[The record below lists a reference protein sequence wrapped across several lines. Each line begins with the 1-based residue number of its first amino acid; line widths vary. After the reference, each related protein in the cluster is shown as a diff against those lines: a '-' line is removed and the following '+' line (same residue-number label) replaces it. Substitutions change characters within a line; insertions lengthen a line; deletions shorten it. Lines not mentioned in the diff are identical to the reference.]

1 MRGEDAAVERDI
13 ITKKITSTTIISTKK
28 NITRTTTMSSS
39 PLRTITRKAEDVARI
54 TRRSTTTNSETGITN
69 SIKENA
75 EEEEGNESRGMSV
88 KIGRNVRNGSHTT
101 KIITLTLVFLT
112 NWCVTSTSTR
122 AR

>member
-1 MRGEDAAVERDI
+1 MERDI

-28 NITRTTTMSSS
+28 NITRTTTMSSKRIS

-54 TRRSTTTNSETGITN
+54 TRSTTTNSETGITN

-75 EEEEGNESRGMSV
+75 EEEEGNENRGMSV